1 MSFFSLSGVWREVH
15 CPGIWGWIM
24 FPTSMLRSAH
34 NIFEPGQVTNDGR
47 TGRMDVNIIQL
58 KTTVAELCDAL

>member
-1 MSFFSLSGVWREVH
+1 MH